1 MHKEPPHGSSLHA
14 RLADYVLQV
23 CIHSSLV
30 FDLTTEAAQWKALFR
45 CGYPLCCI
53 LMWPLRRRILDH
65 CGQFVSVGTTE
76 VINKE

>member
-1 MHKEPPHGSSLHA
+1 MNKEPPHGSSLHP

-23 CIHSSLV
+23 CIHLGLV
-30 FDLTTEAAQWKALFR
+30 FDLTTEAAHWKALFR
-45 CGYPLCCI
+45 CGYPVRCI
-53 LMWPLRRRILDH
+53 LMWPVRRILDH